1 MSNESLW
8 PQNLM
13 DKGNSTPPRKILLDQ
28 AEALK
33 DITNYDVTGEVTTS
47 EGTHANTKTHV
58 FVHQFRVV
66 ANYVDNY
73 RMTIFRVMH
82 GFKHYPLSIYEVFS
96 EEKYEDISNEKEFK
110 KILEQIFASEE
121 VTNLIQSLL
130 AKNES
135 DLF

>member
-1 MSNESLW
+1 
-8 PQNLM
+8 M
-13 DKGNSTPPRKILLDQ
+13 DKGSSTPPRKILLDQ

-33 DITNYDVTGEVTTS
+33 DITNFNVMGEVTTS
-47 EGTHANTKTHV
+47 EGTHADTKTHV

-66 ANYVDNY
+66 ADSVDNY

-82 GFKHYPLSIYEVFS
+82 GFKHYPLSIFEVFS
-96 EEKYEDISNEKEFK
+96 EQKHEDIQNEKEFK
-110 KILEQIFASEE
+110 DKLTQIFASEE